1 MSLMTLE
8 PTETTPA
15 NGKKRGEDFFSFTA
29 RDVTGSTVASAR
41 FQRSAPTSAVAKA
54 LATRMQLPSDVPWA
68 LRDARQGRFLDES
81 KAIGEQV
88 DEGAQVDVVPKAHL
102 G

>member
-1 MSLMTLE
+1 MRLMALK
-8 PTETTPA
+8 PTETLPV
-15 NGKKRGEDFFSFTA
+15 NGEKRSEDLLSFTA
-29 RDVTGSTVASAR
+29 RDVTGSAVASAR

-68 LRDARQGRFLDES
+68 LRDAKQGRFLDES
-81 KAIGEQV
+81 KPIGAQV